1 LVDLNKLVLK
11 ENRKNSIS
19 KHLLSKHNKTC
30 ILHTVW
36 ENKGISR
43 LEISRQTKLSTAT
56 VSRLVNTL
64 IRHDRLLEERETIPV
79 SKGRPMKSLYFGN
92 NERFIIGIDLG
103 TTYIRGMLTD
113 MSAEPIKEIEVVTE
127 SLKGWDYVL
136 SKVVDV
142 IERLADTNLVR
153 KEQIIGVGM
162 AVAGIINLKEGV
174 VVYSPAF
181 QWRNVKLHEY
191 IQSRIKLPLFIDNV
205 SRVMALGELAFGHGN
220 DFDNLI
226 CVNVGYG
233 IGAGIIINKKIFYG
247 TEGIA
252 GEFGHIP
259 VNGDNLVLCP
269 CGKNTCLTAYSSGD
283 AIAQRARLKMKNNSS
298 KILMDLCNNLPE
310 RITAKTV
317 AEAALLNDKISL
329 EIFSE
334 SVHILGLAI
343 AGLIN
348 IFNPQAVFIGGGVAQ
363 NGDIFW
369 EPLKK
374 TIQNKVFDQLS
385 TKYEILPVSFHD
397 RAALYGAIG
406 LVINEILNMDI

>member
-1 LVDLNKLVLK
+1 MK
-11 ENRKNSIS
+11 ENRQNSIS
-19 KHLLSKHNKTC
+19 KNLLSKHNKSS

-36 ENKGISR
+36 QNKGISR

-56 VSRLVNTL
+56 VSRLVDSL
-64 IRHDRLLEERETIPV
+64 IKHDRLLEERETIPV

-103 TTYIRGMLTD
+103 TTYIRGMLTN
-113 MSAEPIKEIEVVTE
+113 MSAEPIKEIEIVTE
-127 SLKGWDYVL
+127 SLKGSDYVL
-136 SKVVDV
+136 NKVIDV
-142 IERLADTNLVR
+142 IERLSDTNLVK

-205 SRVMALGELAFGHGN
+205 SRVMALGELAFGRGN

-252 GEFGHIP
+252 GEFGHVP
-259 VNGDNLVLCP
+259 VDGDKLILCP

-283 AIAQRARLKMKNNSS
+283 AIAQRARLKMKKKPS

-310 RITAKTV
+310 NITAKTV
-317 AEAALLNDKISL
+317 VEAALQNDKISL
-329 EIFSE
+329 EIFRQ
-334 SVHILGLAI
+334 SVHTLGLAI

-363 NGDIFW
+363 NGEIFW
-369 EPLKK
+369 KPLKE
-374 TIQNKVFDQLS
+374 TVQNHVFDQLS
-385 TKYEILPVSFHD
+385 TKYEIFPVSFLD

>member
-1 LVDLNKLVLK
+1 LTLK
-11 ENRKNSIS
+11 ENRQNSIS
-19 KHLLSKHNKTC
+19 KNLLSKHNKSS

-36 ENKGISR
+36 QNKGISR

-56 VSRLVNTL
+56 VSRLVDSL
-64 IRHDRLLEERETIPV
+64 IKHDRLLEERETIPV

-103 TTYIRGMLTD
+103 TTYIRGMLTNI
-113 MSAEPIKEIEVVTE
+113 SAEPIKEIEVVTE
-127 SLKGWDYVL
+127 SLKGSDYVL
-136 SKVVDV
+136 NKVVDV
-142 IERLADTNLVR
+142 IERLFDTNLVK

-205 SRVMALGELAFGHGN
+205 SRVMALGELAFGRGN
-220 DFDNLI
+220 DYDNLI

-247 TEGIA
+247 TEGFA
-252 GEFGHIP
+252 GEFGHVPID
-259 VNGDNLVLCP
+259 GDKLILCP

-283 AIAQRARLKMKNNSS
+283 AIAQRARLKLKNKPS
-298 KILMDLCNNLPE
+298 KILMNLCNNLPE
-310 RITAKTV
+310 NITAKTV
-317 AEAALLNDKISL
+317 VEAALQNDKISL
-329 EIFSE
+329 EIFSQ
-334 SVHILGLAI
+334 SVHTLGLAI

-363 NGDIFW
+363 NGEIFW
-369 EPLKK
+369 KPLKE
-374 TIQNKVFDQLS
+374 TVQNHVFDQLS
-385 TKYEILPVSFHD
+385 AKYEIFPVFFLD